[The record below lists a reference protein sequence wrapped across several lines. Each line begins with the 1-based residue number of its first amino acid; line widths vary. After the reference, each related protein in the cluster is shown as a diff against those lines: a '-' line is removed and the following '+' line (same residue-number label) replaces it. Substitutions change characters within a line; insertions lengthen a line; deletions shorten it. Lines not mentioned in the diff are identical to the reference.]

1 MILLNGRS
9 GLLCKNNKSVFAVV
23 RFSKA
28 AEIKQIAVA
37 AYKVFFVFIFVP
49 FVKAADGNGAPPFQK
64 ALTEG
69 LPVRYRFGAGV
80 N

>member
-1 MILLNGRS
+1 MIFLNGRS
-9 GLLCKNNKSVFAVV
+9 GLFGKYNKSVFAVV
-23 RFSKA
+23 RLCKT

-49 FVKAADGNGAPPFQK
+49 FVKAADRYDTPSFQK
-64 ALTEG
+64 SFAESLF
-69 LPVRYRFGAGV
+69 VRNRFGAGV

>member
-49 FVKAADGNGAPPFQK
+49 LVKTAYGNYAASSQK
-64 ALTEG
+64 ALTES
-69 LPVRYRFGAGV
+69 LSVRNGF
-80 N
+80 